1 MDLQNGFQKIDLS
14 PWGKTIKVVIT
25 TKVCSHKL
33 KSKKTNNFRLM
44 DFFLLSIRIKNYP
57 EYTRDSS
64 YLTATLF
71 RL

>member
-1 MDLQNGFQKIDLS
+1 MVSKKIDLS
-14 PWGKTIKVVIT
+14 LWGKTIKEVIA

-33 KSKKTNNFRLM
+33 KAKKTNNFRLM
-44 DFFLLSIRIKNYP
+44 AFFLLSIRMQNYP

-64 YLTATLF
+64 YLTAMLF